1 MDKQNIIMKKMFF
14 AAAIALISLAG
25 CRNNQSAATDATSAN
40 EGTAAERAMQAGGMS
55 VAYINIDSLILKY
68 DMAIELRNA
77 FESKYNRAER
87 ELQAKAQRLEK
98 DVLDYQDKASKR
110 LMTRQQMAETEER
123 LGKQQQ
129 ELMTDRET
137 RLGELGEEDQVMNN
151 RVFFAVSDYLKEYNA
166 DYKYSMIISTA
177 ASGPIL
183 HADPSLDITAEVL
196 KALNERYAAEKTVK

>member
-1 MDKQNIIMKKMFF
+1 MKKLFF
-14 AAAIALISLAG
+14 VAAIALVSLAG
-25 CRNNQSAATDATSAN
+25 CRGGQASDTVSESETTTLERAATS
-40 EGTAAERAMQAGGMS
+40 GGMN

-77 FESKYNRAER
+77 FESKYNKAER
-87 ELQAKAQRLEK
+87 ELQAKAQRLER
-98 DVLDYQDKASKR
+98 DVMDYQDKASKG

-123 LGKQQQ
+123 LTQQQQ
-129 ELMTDRET
+129 ELMTDREK

-166 DYKYSMIISTA
+166 DYRYSMIISTT

-196 KALNERYAAEKTVK
+196 KTLNERYKAAK